1 MIDPGPDF
9 SKTPAQTV
17 AVLRGLSSLHA
28 LQRPLLLAVSRK
40 DFIGALTG
48 RPPLERLGGSLAAIA
63 HGVQA
68 GAHVLRVHDVA
79 EVADFLAVSRVL
91 NGEAEIDAAL
101 RLPDRLRRE
110 QGPRRLGTA
119 QAEG

>member
-1 MIDPGPDF
+1 
-9 SKTPAQTV
+9 
-17 AVLRGLSSLHA
+17 
-28 LQRPLLLAVSRK
+28 
-40 DFIGALTG
+40 
-48 RPPLERLGGSLAAIA
+48 
-63 HGVQA
+63 VQA